1 MEKKLYFLKKTCGRK
16 FLEEFIVS
24 WKYRSQPMRNFYDNL
39 PVLTPAFNTFNYW
52 CFKPWCREGFHL
64 SLCRR
69 ELSPHL
75 LLVAGTHCCSAAP
88 WALPKFHF
96 SHPPTALKMTK
107 HKKNRVRIT
116 IAIKLVKNQEA
127 TVEKLLI
134 TAGLFC
140 CVLQNVGEGICW
152 ERQRT
157 NNI

>member
-107 HKKNRVRIT
+107 HKKKQSENNNSNQTCEKSGGDSWKIINNCR
-116 IAIKLVKNQEA
+116 LVLLCLTECGRRDLLGEA
-127 TVEKLLI
+127 KD
-134 TAGLFC
+134 
-140 CVLQNVGEGICW
+140 
-152 ERQRT
+152 
-157 NNI
+157 